1 MHTDNKKNETEQ
13 CAIPVVSGSIV
24 ISKGRAEIYRQFK
37 SNSNWFK
44 NYEYFTL
51 KEEGDCLIITKH
63 YLEVPKNAQKTKTG
77 HFMCLSQ
84 LPLGKFEFDE
94 QESTE
99 DELVI
104 YCH

>member
-1 MHTDNKKNETEQ
+1 MGNSKIAKQVDLIKSNV
-13 CAIPVVSGSIV
+13 IGSI
-24 ISKGRAEIYRQFK
+24 IINNGRAENYRQFK

-44 NYEYFTL
+44 NAEYYSI
-51 KEEGDCLIITKH
+51 KEDGNCLIITKH

-77 HFMCLSQ
+77 HFMCLSG
-84 LPLGKFEFDE
+84 LPLGKFKFDE

>member
-1 MHTDNKKNETEQ
+1 MKKDELTNQTD
-13 CAIPVVSGSIV
+13 VSGSIV
-24 ISKGRAEIYRQFK
+24 INKGRSEKYRQFK
-37 SNSNWFK
+37 SNSNWFE
-44 NYEYFTL
+44 NSEYYSF
-51 KEEGDCLIITKH
+51 EENGNCLIITKH

-77 HFMCLSQ
+77 HFMCLSE

-104 YCH
+104 YCR

>member
-1 MHTDNKKNETEQ
+1 MKQSNEQAENKPCTKHG
-13 CAIPVVSGSIV
+13 VSGSIV
-24 ISKGRAEIYRQFK
+24 INRGRAEIYRQFK

-44 NYEYFTL
+44 NAEYYTL
-51 KEEGDCLIITKH
+51 KEKTGCLIITKH
-63 YLEVPKNAQKTKTG
+63 YLEVPKNAQRSKTG
-77 HFMCLSQ
+77 HFTCLSE